1 MKKIFCTYYKDTSGM
16 HRWDAMVERAPLE
29 IYIYKWRVPEPYPS
43 RISVEIFN
51 RAEYSQSIYP
61 LDRKEVNANP
71 QLCYNPITAEV
82 AFLENHTRTAKYDPV
97 LGKGKREIGN
107 PYIPYT
113 LLSDPPP
120 TRLVIVIKWGKGNG
134 NYHNSTY

>member
-1 MKKIFCTYYKDTSGM
+1 MEKIICTYYKDTDGM
-16 HRWDAMVERAPLE
+16 YRWDYMAEHTKLE
-29 IYIYKWRVPEPYPS
+29 IYIHKWRVPDPYPS

-51 RAEYSQSIYP
+51 RDGYSQSIYH
-61 LDRKEVNANP
+61 LDRREAYANP

-82 AFLENHTRTAKYDPV
+82 AFLENHTLTAKYDPV

-120 TRLVIVIKWGKGNG
+120 IRLVIVIKWVKENG
-134 NYHNSTY
+134 TYHNSTY

>member
-1 MKKIFCTYYKDTSGM
+1 MKKIYCSYYKDTNGM
-16 HRWDAMVERAPLE
+16 HRWDYMAEHTKLE
-29 IYIYKWRVPEPYPS
+29 IYIHKWRVPDPYPS

-51 RAEYSQSIYP
+51 RDGYSQSIYH
-61 LDRKEVNANP
+61 LDRRKANANP

-82 AFLENHTRTAKYDPV
+82 AFLENHTLTAKYDPV

-120 TRLVIVIKWGKGNG
+120 IRLVIVIKWVKENG
-134 NYHNSTY
+134 TYHNSTY

>member
-16 HRWDAMVERAPLE
+16 HRWDAMVDRAPLE

-43 RISVEIFN
+43 SISVEIFN

-71 QLCYNPITAEV
+71 QLCYNPITSEV

-107 PYIPYT
+107 PYIPYA

-120 TRLVIVIKWGKGNG
+120 VRLVIVIKWEKENRS
-134 NYHNSTY
+134 YHNSTY

>member
-1 MKKIFCTYYKDTSGM
+1 MEKIICTYYKDTDGM
-16 HRWDAMVERAPLE
+16 YRWDYMAEHTKLE
-29 IYIYKWRVPEPYPS
+29 IYIHKWRVPDPYPS

-51 RAEYSQSIYP
+51 RDGYSQSIYR
-61 LDRKEVNANP
+61 LDRREANANP

-82 AFLENHTRTAKYDPV
+82 AFLENRTLTAKYDPV

-120 TRLVIVIKWGKGNG
+120 IRLVIVINWEKGNKG
-134 NYHNSTY
+134 YHNSRY

>member
-16 HRWDAMVERAPLE
+16 HRWDAIVERAPLE
-29 IYIYKWRVPEPYPS
+29 IYIYKWRVPDPYPS

-51 RAEYSQSIYP
+51 RTEYSQSIYF
-61 LDRKEVNANP
+61 LDRKEANADP
-71 QLCYNPITAEV
+71 QLCYKPIIAEV
-82 AFLENHTRTAKYDPV
+82 VFLEDHTRTAKYDPV
-97 LGKGKREIGN
+97 LSKGKREIGN

-120 TRLVIVIKWGKGNG
+120 SRLVIVINWEYDMGN
-134 NYHNSTY
+134 

>member
-1 MKKIFCTYYKDTSGM
+1 MEKIFCEYYKDTSGM

-29 IYIYKWRVPEPYPS
+29 IYIYKWRVPDPYPS

-61 LDRKEVNANP
+61 LDRKDVNANP

-82 AFLENHTRTAKYDPV
+82 TFLEDHTRTAKYNPV

-120 TRLVIVIKWGKGNG
+120 KRLVIVIKWEKGNMD
-134 NYHNSTY
+134 YHNSAC

>member
-1 MKKIFCTYYKDTSGM
+1 M
-16 HRWDAMVERAPLE
+16 HRWDVKIEGVTLE
-29 IYIYKWRVPEPYPS
+29 IYIYKWRVPDPYPS

-51 RAEYSQSIYP
+51 RDEFSQSIYS

-71 QLCYNPITAEV
+71 QLCYKPITTEV
-82 AFLENHTRTAKYDPV
+82 AFLENRTRTAKYDPV

-120 TRLVIVIKWGKGNG
+120 TRLVIVINWE
-134 NYHNSTY
+134 